1 MKQNY
6 EKKKR
11 IQLCHLLLHLLKS
24 LRKPNN
30 YFDLTWPALYFLKEF
45 LLILQYINY
54 FGYESKHQS
63 EKKL

>member
-1 MKQNY
+1 MKKNANSTLSF
-6 EKKKR
+6 
-11 IQLCHLLLHLLKS
+11 IVNLLKS

-63 EKKL
+63 EKKS